1 MDDHASLPV
10 EQAMLPWWVAQ
21 RRATPNHCVCS
32 QCRPKGMSLRDA
44 RLAVHP
50 LIEIQK
56 YGEERAAERE
66 QAKVARLAAL
76 KERE

>member
-1 MDDHASLPV
+1 
-10 EQAMLPWWVAQ
+10 
-21 RRATPNHCVCS
+21 
-32 QCRPKGMSLRDA
+32 MSLRDA
-44 RLAVHP
+44 RLAARP

-76 KERE
+76 KGLE